1 MQPDKRRQSR
11 LDHSKTMVI
20 GVRVPRVVYE
30 AVCKEAI
37 EDARTIGA
45 EAGVLLEEAIV
56 YRRSNPNRGG
66 H

>member
-20 GVRVPRVVYE
+20 GVRVKRTVYDRVRYE
-30 AVCKEAI
+30 AR

-45 EAGVLLEEAIV
+45 EAGVLLEEALDV
-56 YRRSNPNRGG
+56 RHNPKRGG
-66 H
+66 R